1 MYLLPSMMLSMNFTS
16 VMHVSFYT
24 HLIMMH
30 ILPLCSIDVPL
41 SVAAKAD
48 YTNVKLNPLKTKVPL
63 QYILLL

>member
-1 MYLLPSMMLSMNFTS
+1 
-16 VMHVSFYT
+16 
-24 HLIMMH
+24 MMH